1 MSVPRPAGDS
11 AQRDQT
17 QQQQQQQ
24 PTQATAL
31 STTLHIPPSHAFI
44 PLQQFSF
51 TPTET
56 LGLRNPSD
64 DNNNK
69 TVSVVAQQQQPQLPV
84 VSVVAAVPGLCPPLP
99 VHSMQQAVVG
109 GTPTIIPTV
118 MAPMTVH
125 AAAAAAAGLPSTTMT
140 MTNTLNIGNHL
151 SVAAAASTAAQQY
164 QALGNTAGLNL
175 MTSPA
180 LNNPT
185 ALNLASSA
193 AVASAMT
200 SLNTSI
206 LANNANTNTSI
217 NNSPPSHSS
226 PPSTADTKSSA
237 KNSLST
243 SSNSGSSSSSN
254 SSNSSPSNNNAKS
267 SSNSNSSNS
276 NTTSS
281 KSGSSAKN
289 SSSASSSSTSSQ
301 QGAGSST
308 ETPDDLVKPVFK
320 DGELVLEVECG
331 QNKGIL
337 YLSKLCQGSKG
348 PCISF
353 QTSWLTPNEFQFVS
367 GRETAKD
374 WKRSIRHHG
383 KSLKL
388 LLAKGILNV
397 HPTMCDCDGCRQGAT
412 LWIYSLPNTHP
423 HTPATRSYQPQV
435 LPSLPRSSLILP
447 PPSAP
452 AVESFIVNLPGR
464 FPFCRPRFLC
474 HHHAVK
480 LRAPTGSGPHP
491 WGRKHC
497 TDAGRPIMASPC
509 PTPHP

>member
-1 MSVPRPAGDS
+1 MSVPRPTGDS
-11 AQRDQT
+11 AQRDQP
-17 QQQQQQQ
+17 QPQQ
-24 PTQATAL
+24 PPQATAL
-31 STTLHIPPSHAFI
+31 GTTLHIPSSHAFI

-69 TVSVVAQQQQPQLPV
+69 PVSVVTGHQAQLPV
-84 VSVVAAVPGLCPPLP
+84 VSVVTAVPGLCPPALS

-109 GTPTIIPTV
+109 GATTIIPTV

-125 AAAAAAAGLPSTTMT
+125 AAAAAAAGLPTPTTTMT

-151 SVAAAASTAAQQY
+151 SVAAAAASTAAQQQY
-164 QALGNTAGLNL
+164 QALGNTAAGLNL
-175 MTSPA
+175 MTTPN

-185 ALNLASSA
+185 AAALNLANPA
-193 AVASAMT
+193 AVASAINN
-200 SLNTSI
+200 LNSSI
-206 LANNANTNTSI
+206 LANTANAAATHNSNNTS
-217 NNSPPSHSS
+217 PSNHSS
-226 PPSTADTKSSA
+226 PSTPADNKATS
-237 KNSLST
+237 KN
-243 SSNSGSSSSSN
+243 SSSSN
-254 SSNSSPSNNNAKS
+254 N
-267 SSNSNSSNS
+267 SSNSNSSSNS
-276 NTTSS
+276 SPASNNNAKPSINNGTNNSTTSS
-281 KSGSSAKN
+281 KSGN
-289 SSSASSSSTSSQ
+289 SSKNTSSSSSSSSSSQ
-301 QGAGSST
+301 QGTTGSST
-308 ETPDDLVKPVFK
+308 DTPDDLVKPVFK

-412 LWIYSLPNTHP
+412 LSASVLARLAR
-423 HTPATRSYQPQV
+423 PARVSQG
-435 LPSLPRSSLILP
+435 PSKDRRAVRQ
-447 PPSAP
+447 SALFREP
-452 AVESFIVNLPGR
+452 KHLSALPGG
-464 FPFCRPRFLC
+464 LLL
-474 HHHAVK
+474 A
-480 LRAPTGSGPHP
+480 LQTLG
-491 WGRKHC
+491 
-497 TDAGRPIMASPC
+497 
-509 PTPHP
+509 